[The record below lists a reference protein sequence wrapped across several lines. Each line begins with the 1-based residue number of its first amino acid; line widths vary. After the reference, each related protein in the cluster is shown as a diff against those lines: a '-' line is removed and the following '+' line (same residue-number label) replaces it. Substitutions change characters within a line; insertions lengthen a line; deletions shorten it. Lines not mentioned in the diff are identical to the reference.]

1 MKKIAIVALIATLT
15 SCGSGTTETP
25 ATTDSTTVTCDST
38 KASCDST
45 KCDSTKVVDTTKVV
59 K

>member
-1 MKKIAIVALIATLT
+1 MKKLAIVALIATLT
-15 SCGSGTTETP
+15 SCGSGSTETP

-45 KCDSTKVVDTTKVV
+45 KCDSTKVVAAPV

>member
-1 MKKIAIVALIATLT
+1 MKKLAIVALIATLT

-45 KCDSTKVVDTTKVV
+45 KCDSTKEVAVPV

>member
-1 MKKIAIVALIATLT
+1 MKKLAIVALIATLT
-15 SCGSGTTETP
+15 SCGSGSTETP

-38 KASCDST
+38 KTSCDST
-45 KCDSTKVVDTTKVV
+45 KCDSTKEVVTPV

>member
-1 MKKIAIVALIATLT
+1 MKKLAIVALIATLT

-38 KASCDST
+38 KANCDST
-45 KCDSTKVVDTTKVV
+45 KCDSTKVEDATK

>member
-25 ATTDSTTVTCDST
+25 ATTDSTIICDSASAHCDST
-38 KASCDST
+38 KAA
-45 KCDSTKVVDTTKVV
+45 DTTAAV